1 MRPSKESPLVGR
13 VKHVRLHWR
22 VRSRMPT
29 LWTIGPNPHPPQ
41 NTPYSVE
48 WHEHRKSLNQR
59 K

>member
-1 MRPSKESPLVGR
+1 MNRSKESSLAGR

-29 LWTIGPNPHPPQ
+29 LRTVGPDPHPPQ
-41 NTPYSVE
+41 NTSYSVE
-48 WHEHRKSLNQR
+48 WHEHRKNRNQR